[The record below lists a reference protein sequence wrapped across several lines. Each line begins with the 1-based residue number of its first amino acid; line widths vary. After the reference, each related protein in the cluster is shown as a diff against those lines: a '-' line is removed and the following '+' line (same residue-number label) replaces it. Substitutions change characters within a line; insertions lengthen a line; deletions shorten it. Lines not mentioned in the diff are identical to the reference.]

1 MVKLGSQLQAQPF
14 WAELA
19 RVGILLAQ
27 PGEDLGCCK
36 LSPAVEEN
44 SFIFLSPNVMNTSG

>member
-1 MVKLGSQLQAQPF
+1 MVKLESQLQAQPF

-27 PGEDLGCCK
+27 LGQDLGCCK

-44 SFIFLSPNVMNTSG
+44 SFIFLSPNMMNIPG